1 MTLRLRSIVPKRPK
15 AHGLLCFHRQHH
27 HNYPTLLFKIML
39 SHADEAVLNTPVVT
53 LGIVEFVLALGP
65 HVDRHFLGIRA
76 H

>member
-1 MTLRLRSIVPKRPK
+1 
-15 AHGLLCFHRQHH
+15 
-27 HNYPTLLFKIML
+27 ML